1 VDHLSRLYAE
11 GWAVNALAINK
22 DVAVN
27 NHLASLCH
35 CAGEARTKNKG
46 VKTHFQKLY
55 QVLTG

>member
-1 VDHLSRLYAE
+1 VDHLTWLDSE
-11 GWAVNALAINK
+11 GRAVNALAINK

-46 VKTHFQKLY
+46 VKTHLQKLY